1 MCKVEICNGFRIEY
15 GDGIKTKEGKKICR
29 VPVIENGEYG
39 HLYFETIP
47 SARNYIY
54 NFTTEELVNCKPGW
68 LLKMECLYRYSIF

>member
-1 MCKVEICNGFRIEY
+1 MCKVEICKGFRIEY

-54 NFTTEELVNCKPGW
+54 DFTTEELVNCKPG
-68 LLKMECLYRYSIF
+68 